1 MEQQKPNETNQS
13 PIIYIMVIGFH
24 HKKGCQL
31 EFVYPETN
39 LIKKQD
45 PNKSELYTLPKKWR
59 HLPSLALPDGSHN
72 YTSDYIYF
80 HLENESSTTTTTAQ
94 QKPIKPNK
102 TIFGISCYR
111 QINADELI
119 NKDIEVT
126 RNTLQ
131 KSVCILST
139 CPLYASSVRFKLQA
153 ITSAYFEQKDFS
165 KTQLLCDAFNS
176 TLHIN
181 STTLNDYSINS
192 LNVLDNY
199 MCLSLSDLVIR
210 YQHKIL
216 VLFKLLLLQKKCL
229 FQIKPVS
236 NLSNTIISLI
246 SLIPDLLQSNKM
258 GLDYCSGFFDSL
270 DLVNCELE
278 RKAAKRQELLNAM
291 PPPQSS
297 LSLSNAAS
305 LKHNLSTPQVTK
317 RKKIKSSSVKHKKS
331 SVSSSST
338 SSSASSS
345 PSVSISSSPVSMT
358 SSNFS
363 STDHNHNNQGKFRI
377 LLLSLLI
384 FLKRFNTS
392 EVHIFANIYFLF
404 EKD

>member
-1 MEQQKPNETNQS
+1 MEQKKPNETNQS

-45 PNKSELYTLPKKWR
+45 SNNKSELYVLPKKWR

-80 HLENESSTTTTTAQ
+80 HLENESATTTTQ

-291 PPPQSS
+291 PPPAPQSS
-297 LSLSNAAS
+297 LSLLSNAAS

-363 STDHNHNNQGKFRI
+363 STDHNHNNQGKSRI
-377 LLLSLLI
+377 LL
-384 FLKRFNTS
+384 
-392 EVHIFANIYFLF
+392 
-404 EKD
+404 